1 MKRPQDAHKK
11 YTYPVP
17 TMIIIRPVQA
27 GLVYSMGKSRRRGAS
42 RNGAAST
49 EPRTYRTV
57 FGEHESGYGEYTAH
71 HIARSVS
78 EIESNSPQPH
88 PFTHQVP

>member
-17 TMIIIRPVQA
+17 TMIIIRPVQG

-42 RNGAAST
+42 RNGAASRRLSQELIELCLVSMRVGMGNIRRIT
-49 EPRTYRTV
+49 LHVVYR
-57 FGEHESGYGEYTAH
+57 
-71 HIARSVS
+71 R
-78 EIESNSPQPH
+78 
-88 PFTHQVP
+88 